1 MALRYFNAFEA
12 DLSGA
17 LGEASTAE
25 GGIFRQRD
33 EIMPGVRVGDGA
45 MIGSRAVLTKDVAPY
60 ERA

>member
-1 MALRYFNAFEA
+1 MAVRYFNAFGA

-25 GGIFRQRD
+25 G
-33 EIMPGVRVGDGA
+33 IMPGVRVGDRA
-45 MIGSRAVLTKDVAPY
+45 MIGSRAVVTKDVAPY